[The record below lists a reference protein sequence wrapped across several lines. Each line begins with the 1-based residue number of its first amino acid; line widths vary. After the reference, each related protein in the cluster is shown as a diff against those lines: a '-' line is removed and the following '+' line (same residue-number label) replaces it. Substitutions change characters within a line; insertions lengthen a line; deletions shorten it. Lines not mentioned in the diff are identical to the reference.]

1 MADELTLQLD
11 KLIKEMQ
18 YPTSKKRRRRRNK
31 RRNEVH
37 DHRLETGWNNGTSPH
52 MSKLPSY
59 DALRD
64 PHCTYTRK
72 RQFRIHHERYKQV
85 AIMSEILRGDH
96 AALGDVLSPALDSP
110 RNGPSKKAPPSTLPS
125 LKRKKKEKRGK
136 KSTRWYTTRRGRK
149 QRTERIYEEGSDLGH
164 GGDPHNPATKARKEA
179 VKKDQ
184 NIENIRILTGK

>member
-110 RNGPSKKAPPSTLPS
+110 RDGHLKKKASA
-125 LKRKKKEKRGK
+125 KHFAKFEAGKKKEKREK
-136 KSTRWYTTRRGRK
+136 KSTRWYTTRRG
-149 QRTERIYEEGSDLGH
+149 TEAED
-164 GGDPHNPATKARKEA
+164 
-179 VKKDQ
+179 
-184 NIENIRILTGK
+184 

>member
-1 MADELTLQLD
+1 MADELTVQLD

-96 AALGDVLSPALDSP
+96 AALGDVLSPALNSP
-110 RNGPSKKAPPSTLPS
+110 RDGQPRKKKHPPSTLPS
-125 LKRKKKEKRGK
+125 LKRGKKKKEKREK
-136 KSTRWYTTRRGRK
+136 KSTR
-149 QRTERIYEEGSDLGH
+149 
-164 GGDPHNPATKARKEA
+164 
-179 VKKDQ
+179 
-184 NIENIRILTGK
+184 